1 MADEDGVKKYSEK
14 LFKKVKVSNY
24 LKILITRYLSKQHI
38 LRLNTLN
45 TQKLCLFQLILYKCY
60 S

>member
-38 LRLNTLN
+38 LRL
-45 TQKLCLFQLILYKCY
+45 
-60 S
+60 